1 MLFFQKTL
9 SLLPL
14 LLLVTVLQGQV
25 SQVNRGDLRLNES
38 QSISELQDLRKMA
51 NRQKNR
57 TVTAWS
63 VQLLVTRDRYEVIG
77 QEADFKRR
85 YREMHVNWEYDN
97 PYYRLTAGAF
107 FRKVEAAALLHEI
120 SELYPNAYIVK
131 NNSVKPT
138 DFLDTRFEP

>member
-1 MLFFQKTL
+1 MLLF
-9 SLLPL
+9 L
-14 LLLVTVLQGQV
+14 LLASVLQAQT
-25 SQVNRGDLRLNES
+25 QRGELRLQES
-38 QSISELQDLRKMA
+38 QAISELQDLRKMA

-63 VQLLVTRDRYEVIG
+63 VQLLVTRDRYEVIR

-85 YREMHVNWEYDN
+85 YNSLHVNWEYDN

-107 FRKVEAAALLHEI
+107 FRKIEAAALLHEI

-131 NNSVKPT
+131 NSSVKPI